1 MVDHDHARLAW
12 QQVADGEDQTRGYRG
27 HVGNVEARWEERRD
41 AVHHCVILVA
51 ESSVQPIVEE
61 TSGGR
66 GRGIGLGSGGNC
78 GRARAASES
87 KGGDVES
94 EQRPSK
100 EAKGT

>member
-1 MVDHDHARLAW
+1 M
-12 QQVADGEDQTRGYRG
+12 ADGEDQTRGCRG
-27 HVGNVEARWEERRD
+27 HVGNVEARWEERRN

-61 TSGGR
+61 TSGGC
-66 GRGIGLGSGGNC
+66 GRGLGLGSGGNC
-78 GRARAASES
+78 GRAGAASES
-87 KGGDVES
+87 QEDDVEG